1 MEKSDFKYDNLFK
14 QYTLEVGG
22 MRVEIDSY
30 YMTDKALRLAEEVL
44 KLYPSKL
51 KEISEYL
58 AEAGVFTAFY
68 GDRKPSEV
76 AEKLHEPT
84 VRVTDLGGVL
94 SYTSHE
100 LDEEHIIELEFVGA
114 LKAFDSICIDAY
126 A

>member
-1 MEKSDFKYDNLFK
+1 MEKSDFKYDEKFK
-14 QYTLEVGG
+14 QYSLEVGG
-22 MRVEIDSY
+22 KQIEIDDY
-30 YMTDKALRLAEEVL
+30 HMTDKTLKLAEEVL

-58 AEAGVFTAFY
+58 ADAGVFTAFY
-68 GDRKPSEV
+68 GDRSASEV
-76 AEKLHEPT
+76 ASKLHEPI
-84 VRVTDLGGVL
+84 VRVTEHGGIL

-100 LDEEHIIELEFVGA
+100 LDEQHIIELEFKGA